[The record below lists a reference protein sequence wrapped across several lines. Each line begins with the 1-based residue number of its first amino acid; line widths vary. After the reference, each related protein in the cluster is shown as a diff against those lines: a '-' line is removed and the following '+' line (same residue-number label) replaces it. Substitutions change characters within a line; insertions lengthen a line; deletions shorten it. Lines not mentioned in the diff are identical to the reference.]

1 MTPHPRFWAIAALL
15 GTPALAADIALTPPN
30 GGGVVLNAAPGTPA
44 LRVSPAGVQL
54 PGLPGTSAT
63 FQQVVCRDATGVV
76 GNCDPAAVTGPR
88 GATGA
93 TGATGARGE
102 AGATGPAGTTGS
114 AGPTGPAG
122 ATGSA
127 GATGPAGATGS
138 VGATGPAGVTG
149 STGVTG
155 PAGATGAIG
164 ATGPAGATGP
174 VGATGPAGAAGPVGT
189 TGPAGATGAAGP
201 QGVQGTTGPAGVQG
215 PVGLTWQ
222 GAWSA
227 SASYVARDAVQYL
240 GSSYVAISSV
250 VAAGSTPGLTAD
262 WSLLAARGADA
273 SGTVVGL
280 SPAAI
285 QASATLPLVNI
296 ASANAIGTGTAA
308 LVNVAT
314 GGGNQALM
322 RLSDDGAFTVGGT
335 SGNGTTPASGAGVR
349 MMWVPSKSALR
360 AGRVDTFGA
369 TYWDDANIGD
379 ASAAFGWNTRAPGA
393 YSFAA
398 GQSTTAQGDNSVALG
413 SNGTAQAERSLAF
426 NGTASGVGAVAIGS
440 GAQATNDDALALG
453 PSSIA
458 GGLYATTIGPSIA
471 NGNFGVAIGL
481 QNKANGNFSV
491 AIGKNATAQHQ
502 GSIVLGDGCAGF
514 ASDDVRSTG
523 NNQFVAR
530 GCGGI
535 FMYTSQNL
543 SSGATLASGGGAW
556 NSLSDRNKKENFADV
571 DPVAVLE
578 KIAAMPIQTW
588 NYKTQAPAIRHL
600 GPTAQDF
607 RAAFGLGEN
616 DTTINTVDA
625 DGAALVAIQGL
636 HTLLKEQRDAIA
648 EQRLMIEH
656 LRAEI
661 ERLRR

>member
-1 MTPHPRFWAIAALL
+1 MAILANPFVHGTPSGGSPAASHASLMTPHPCFWAIAALV
-15 GTPALAADIALTPPN
+15 GVPALAADITLTPPP
-30 GGGVVLNAAPGTPA
+30 GGSVVLNSNPDTPA
-44 LRVSPAGVQL
+44 LRAGPGGVQL
-54 PGLPGTSAT
+54 PGLPNTSAT

-76 GNCDPAAVTGPR
+76 GNCDPAAITGPR
-88 GATGA
+88 GTTGA
-93 TGATGARGE
+93 TGATGAMGPRGE
-102 AGATGPAGTTGS
+102 T
-114 AGPTGPAG
+114 
-122 ATGSA
+122 
-127 GATGPAGATGS
+127 
-138 VGATGPAGVTG
+138 GATGPAGVTG
-149 STGVTG
+149 A
-155 PAGATGAIG
+155 AGATGTTG
-164 ATGPAGATGP
+164 ATGPAGAVGSA
-174 VGATGPAGAAGPVGT
+174 GATGP
-189 TGPAGATGAAGP
+189 AGP
-201 QGVQGTTGPAGVQG
+201 QGVQGTTGPAGIQG
-215 PVGLTWQ
+215 PIGLTWQ

-250 VAAGSTPGLTAD
+250 VAAGSTPGQTAD
-262 WSLLAARGADA
+262 WSLLAARGADT

-314 GGGNQALM
+314 GGGDQALM

-349 MMWVPSKSALR
+349 MMWVPSKSAFR
-360 AGRVDTFGA
+360 AGRVDSFGA
-369 TYWDDANIGD
+369 AYWDDANIGD
-379 ASAAFGWNTRAPGA
+379 ASAAFGSNTRAVGPN
-393 YSFAA
+393 SFAA
-398 GQSTTAQGDNSVALG
+398 GLAAFAQGDSSVALG
-413 SNGTAQAERSLAF
+413 NNGTAQAERSFTF

-440 GAQATNDDALALG
+440 GAQATYDDALALG

-458 GGLYATTIGPSIA
+458 SGLASITIGPSRA
-471 NGNFGVAIGL
+471 TGNFGVAIGL
-481 QNKANGNFSV
+481 QNKATGQFSV
-491 AIGKNATAQHQ
+491 AIGKNATASHQ
-502 GSIVLGDGCAGF
+502 GAIVLGDGCASF
-514 ASDDVRSTG
+514 SSDDVRTTA

-535 FMYTSQNL
+535 YFYTSQNL
-543 SSGATLASGGGAW
+543 SSGVTVAAGGGAW
-556 NSLSDRNKKENFADV
+556 NSISDRNKKENFADV

-636 HTLLKEQRDAIA
+636 HTLLKEQRDAIV
-648 EQRLMIEH
+648 EQRLMIEQ

-661 ERLRR
+661 ERLKR

>member
-1 MTPHPRFWAIAALL
+1 MAILANPFVHGAPSGGSPAASHASLMTPHPCFWAIAALV
-15 GTPALAADIALTPPN
+15 GAPALAADITLTPPP
-30 GGGVVLNAAPGTPA
+30 GGSVVLNSNPDTPA
-44 LRVSPAGVQL
+44 LRAGPGGVQL
-54 PGLPGTSAT
+54 PGLPNTSAT

-76 GNCDPAAVTGPR
+76 GNCDPAAITGPR
-88 GATGA
+88 GTTGA
-93 TGATGARGE
+93 TGATGAMGPRGE
-102 AGATGPAGTTGS
+102 T
-114 AGPTGPAG
+114 
-122 ATGSA
+122 
-127 GATGPAGATGS
+127 
-138 VGATGPAGVTG
+138 GATGPAGVTG
-149 STGVTG
+149 A
-155 PAGATGAIG
+155 AGATGTTG
-164 ATGPAGATGP
+164 ATGPAGAVGSA
-174 VGATGPAGAAGPVGT
+174 GATGP
-189 TGPAGATGAAGP
+189 AGP
-201 QGVQGTTGPAGVQG
+201 QGVQGTTGPAGIQG
-215 PVGLTWQ
+215 PIGLTWQ

-250 VAAGSTPGLTAD
+250 VAAGSTPGQTAD
-262 WSLLAARGADA
+262 WSLLAARGADT

-314 GGGNQALM
+314 GGGDQALM

-335 SGNGTTPASGAGVR
+335 SGNGTAPASGAGVR
-349 MMWVPSKSALR
+349 MMWVPSKSAFR
-360 AGRVDTFGA
+360 AGRVDSFGA
-369 TYWDDANIGD
+369 AYWDDANIGD
-379 ASAAFGWNTRAPGA
+379 ASAAFGSNTRAVGPN
-393 YSFAA
+393 SFAA
-398 GQSTTAQGDNSVALG
+398 GQSTSAHGDSSVALG
-413 SNGTAQAERSLAF
+413 NSGTAQSDRTLAF

-440 GAQATNDDALALG
+440 GAQATNDDALAMG
-453 PSSIA
+453 PSSISS
-458 GGLYATTIGPSIA
+458 GLASITIGPSRA
-471 NGNFGVAIGL
+471 TGNFGVAIGL
-481 QNKANGNFSV
+481 QNKATGQFSV
-491 AIGKNATAQHQ
+491 AIGKNATASHQ
-502 GSIVLGDGCAGF
+502 GAIVLGDGCASF
-514 ASDDVRSTG
+514 SSDDVRTTA

-535 FMYTSQNL
+535 YFYTSQNL
-543 SSGATLASGGGAW
+543 SSGVTVAAGGGAW
-556 NSLSDRNKKENFADV
+556 NSISDRNKKENFADV

-636 HTLLKEQRDAIA
+636 HTLLKEQRDAIV
-648 EQRLMIEH
+648 EQRLMIEQ

-661 ERLRR
+661 ERLKR

>member
-1 MTPHPRFWAIAALL
+1 MTSHPSLWAIAALV
-15 GTPALAADIALTPPN
+15 GSPALAADIVLTPPN
-30 GGGVVLNAAPGTPA
+30 GGGVLLNSAPNTPA
-44 LRVSPAGVQL
+44 LRVGPAGVQL
-54 PGLPGTSAT
+54 PGLPNTSAT

-76 GNCDPAAVTGPR
+76 GNCDPAAITGPR

-93 TGATGARGE
+93 TGATGAPGATGAQGE
-102 AGATGPAGTTGS
+102 AGATGP
-114 AGPTGPAG
+114 
-122 ATGSA
+122 
-127 GATGPAGATGS
+127 
-138 VGATGPAGVTG
+138 
-149 STGVTG
+149 
-155 PAGATGAIG
+155 
-164 ATGPAGATGP
+164 
-174 VGATGPAGAAGPVGT
+174 
-189 TGPAGATGAAGP
+189 AGP

-215 PVGLTWQ
+215 PVGLTWR
-222 GAWSA
+222 GAWSG
-227 SASYVARDAVQYL
+227 STTYVARDAVQYL
-240 GSSYVAISSV
+240 GSSYVAVSSV
-250 VAAGSTPGLTAD
+250 VAAGSTPGQTAD
-262 WSLLAARGADA
+262 WSLLAAKGADT

-280 SPAAI
+280 SPGAI
-285 QASATLPLVNI
+285 QTSATLPLVNI

-314 GGGNQALM
+314 DGGNQALM

-360 AGRVDTFGA
+360 AGRVDGFGA
-369 TYWDDANIGD
+369 AYWNDANIGD

-535 FMYTSQNL
+535 YLYTTQNL
-543 SSGATLASGGGAW
+543 SSGVTVAAGGGSW
-556 NSLSDRNKKENFADV
+556 NSLSDRNMKENFADV
-571 DPVAVLE
+571 DAVAVLE
-578 KIAAMPIQTW
+578 RIAAMPIQSW

-636 HTLLKEQRDAIA
+636 HTLLKEQRDAIV
-648 EQRLMIEH
+648 EQRLMIEQ

-661 ERLRR
+661 ERLKR